1 MEQSIVKLI
10 DDIHEIEDAIAL
22 KIKEETFSEKI
33 MPSTPIEDMVKE
45 IKEDPET
52 RAKYIEVGEGE
63 DMYKVPLC
71 LITTPRFSIG
81 IGDIDPKKDMKT
93 QIIAEASA
101 ICELWDSQ
109 LLEMADA
116 ALRTT
121 DNIVVRD
128 KVPMSREYFID
139 LFNVLDATDI
149 KSESVLMHK
158 DIWELMK
165 SWEIVKKYSPKDGS
179 PPKHLLGRQMIVTIK
194 EKIQDNVYAF
204 GASHFLGSSFMG
216 APELKIMI
224 HKMGITWEVRVLT
237 ARIIGNVNAVAKSSV
252 STVKGEG

>member
-1 MEQSIVKLI
+1 MEQSIIKLI
-10 DDIHEIEDAIAL
+10 DDVHEIEDAIAL
-22 KIKEETFSEKI
+22 KIKEGTFSEKI

-63 DMYKVPLC
+63 DMYIVPLC

-81 IGDIDPKKDMKT
+81 IGDIDPGKDMKT
-93 QIIAEASA
+93 QIIDEASA

-116 ALRTT
+116 AVNATGNVITRGE
-121 DNIVVRD
+121 
-128 KVPMSREYFID
+128 KVMSRENFVD
-139 LFNVLDATDI
+139 LFNLIEVSDI
-149 KSESVLMHK
+149 KAEMALMRK
-158 DIWELMK
+158 DVFNLVTSYMNTEVEG
-165 SWEIVKKYSPKDGS
+165 SWDISKHDG
-179 PPKHLLGRQMIVTIK
+179 KNLGRQMIVTIK

-204 GASHFLGSSFMG
+204 GASHFIGSSFMG

-237 ARIIGNVNAVAKSSV
+237 ARVIGNVNAVAKSCV
-252 STVKGEG
+252 DRI

>member
-10 DDIHEIEDAIAL
+10 DDVHEIEDAIAL

-63 DMYKVPLC
+63 DMYIVPLC
-71 LITTPRFSIG
+71 IITTPRFSIG

-93 QIIAEASA
+93 QIINEASA

-116 ALRTT
+116 ATVATENVITRKEK
-121 DNIVVRD
+121 I
-128 KVPMSREYFID
+128 MSRENFVD
-139 LFNVLDATDI
+139 LYNLLDASEIESKTTLMRKDVFDLVASYMNIEVEGSGDI
-149 KSESVLMHK
+149 SEPV
-158 DIWELMK
+158 
-165 SWEIVKKYSPKDGS
+165 
-179 PPKHLLGRQMIVTIK
+179 LGRQMIVTIK
-194 EKIQDNVYAF
+194 KKIQDNVYAF
-204 GASHFLGSSFMG
+204 GASHFVGSSFMG

-237 ARIIGNVNAVAKSSV
+237 ARAIGNVNAVAKSCV
-252 STVKGEG
+252 DRI